1 MKKIN
6 ILLILDLNPDI
17 KMFEK
22 LEDSI
27 DGTRVYMDWHDYL
40 GSIFFKDNN
49 CTREIVDWYDNPLI
63 CDALDWFQKRGNKA

>member
-1 MKKIN
+1 MSCAIYPN
-6 ILLILDLNPDI
+6 MVVCNLTAGTY
-17 KMFEK
+17 K
-22 LEDSI
+22 LPSV

-49 CTREIVDWYDNPLI
+49 CTRKIVDWYDNPLI